1 MTSIFLNFHKIVLWA
16 SIWLILQN
24 VPYVFEKNVYSAV
37 VGCNVLEVPIKST
50 CSIQTPIE

>member
-24 VPYVFEKNVYSAV
+24 APYVLEKNVYSAV
-37 VGCNVLEVPIKST
+37 VGCNVLEVFIKST